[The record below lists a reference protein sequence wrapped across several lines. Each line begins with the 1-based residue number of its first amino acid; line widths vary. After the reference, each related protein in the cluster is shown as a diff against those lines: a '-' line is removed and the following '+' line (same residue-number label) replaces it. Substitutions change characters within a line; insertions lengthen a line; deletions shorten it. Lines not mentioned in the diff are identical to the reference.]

1 MFVGHVDGGAAIRAV
16 FVFCRC
22 GRRGLRASF
31 GGRGRLAGEAHLLPR
46 RGRHRRVLQRAL
58 ERGRR
63 RRVADG
69 READVH
75 IGAAVFCGRVDVD
88 AARGLP
94 FTADSGYGGA
104 GALLLSASA
113 VRIAACAAAE
123 QSRSK

>member
-1 MFVGHVDGGAAIRAV
+1 LYLVAVLGGGFGLVSVAVGVSPAKLTFFRGAGVTVGFSSGRLSVDGG
-16 FVFCRC
+16 
-22 GRRGLRASF
+22 GASLT
-31 GGRGRLAGEAHLLPR
+31 GVKPTSILALLC
-46 RGRHRRVLQRAL
+46 
-58 ERGRR
+58 
-63 RRVADG
+63 
-69 READVH
+69 
-75 IGAAVFCGRVDVD
+75 FGRVDVD